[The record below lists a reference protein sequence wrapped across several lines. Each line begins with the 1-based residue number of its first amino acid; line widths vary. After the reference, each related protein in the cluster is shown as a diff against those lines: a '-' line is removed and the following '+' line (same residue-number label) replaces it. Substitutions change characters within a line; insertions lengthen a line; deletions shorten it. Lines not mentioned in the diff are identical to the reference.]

1 MDWSLILL
9 PSGRAFHL
17 KYSQGLCK
25 LSSVLVFSD
34 SVFHKSSCKACIH
47 LQLCFPVLQA
57 KAPHNVVF
65 EDVEEE
71 FQIDAEGNGSW
82 QPVERKAAPVVKLN
96 LKGEPSS
103 KPRKKK
109 APKNAPMDMEEL

>member
-1 MDWSLILL
+1 MQLSLSL
-9 PSGRAFHL
+9 
-17 KYSQGLCK
+17 
-25 LSSVLVFSD
+25 
-34 SVFHKSSCKACIH
+34 
-47 LQLCFPVLQA
+47 LQA
-57 KAPHNVVF
+57 KAPHNVVY

-71 FQIDAEGNGSW
+71 FQVDAEGNGSW

-109 APKNAPMDMEEL
+109 APKNAPVDMEEL